1 MDDEPNEFEGYD
13 AGWRRGIFDKCN
25 GREAFDFSKTLDT
38 PFNRGYIDGYVEAYV
53 SNEVRIAA

>member
-13 AGWRRGIFDKCN
+13 VGWRRGIFDKCN
-25 GREAFDFSKTLDT
+25 GRPEADFKNFLDT